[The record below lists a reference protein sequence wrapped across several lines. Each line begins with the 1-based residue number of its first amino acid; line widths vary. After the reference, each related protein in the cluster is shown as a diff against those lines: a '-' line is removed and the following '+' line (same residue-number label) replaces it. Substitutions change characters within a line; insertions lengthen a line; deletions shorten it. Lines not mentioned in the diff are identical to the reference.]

1 MWLGNFFIKKLSFHI
16 FLIKSKMSILKE
28 KSFEMI
34 IETNL
39 ISIIIYY

>member
-28 KSFEMI
+28 ESFEMI

-39 ISIIIYY
+39 IKIIIYY